1 MNTAHDFQRA
11 FNLDLGLD
19 PAGVLALEV
28 DFDELDFEA
37 LDFEALDFE
46 ALDFDELA
54 FDVVFFVLAA
64 TALGLSLCRMDALT
78 RFSSTG
84 RWTSDNFLM

>member
-37 LDFEALDFE
+37 LDF
-46 ALDFDELA
+46 DELA
-54 FDVVFFVLAA
+54 FDVVFFVLVA
-64 TALGLSLCRMDALT
+64 TALGLSLCRTDALT
-78 RFSSTG
+78 SCSSTG